1 MTMTKILVMKRLKS
15 YILLPLLTL
24 GLLVACNSSKSMYEK
39 GNYYEA
45 VMRSVEKLRKSPNNK
60 NAREVLA
67 SAYPSAVNSFMDQ
80 IENNK
85 HSNTGMRYTEEARIY
100 GQLNGMYEHIQ
111 RSPAAKQV
119 IDNPRKYYKALDR
132 VKPLAAEE
140 QYAAG
145 AGLLEQGNRESAKQA
160 YFHFLEADKFVPGYK
175 DVGSLSEEAYHRA
188 ILHVVANLKP
198 VQSRFY
204 ELSGEEFY
212 RQVNNTLSQIEK
224 NEFIR
229 FYSPEEADQ
238 NNLQYPDQVIEINF
252 EDFVVGETHTKEII
266 EKMERDSVKV
276 GEIELAGGRKKDVLG
291 SVKADVFINH
301 MEIVSRG
308 VVSMTISRTGPD
320 NKDLLYQDFPGQFV
334 WFHEWGHFNGDDRA
348 LTPEQI
354 EVCNRRRIDPIP
366 PQQMFVEFTKPI
378 QQQLNNR
385 LLSFYRNY

>member
-1 MTMTKILVMKRLKS
+1 MTVTKILVMNKLKS
-15 YILLPLLTL
+15 YILLTL
-24 GLLVACNSSKSMYEK
+24 VTAVLLVACNSSKSMYEK

-67 SAYPSAVNSFMDQ
+67 SAYPSAINNFMDQ
-80 IENNK
+80 IDNNK
-85 HSNTGMRYTEEARIY
+85 NANIPMKYTEEARIY
-100 GQLNGMYEHIQ
+100 ERLNGMYEHIQ
-111 RSPAAKQV
+111 RPPAAMQV
-119 IDNPRKYYKALDR
+119 IDNPRKYYKALER

-145 AGLLEQGNRESAKQA
+145 MGLLQQGNRQSAKQA
-160 YFHFLEADKFVPGYK
+160 YYHFVEADKFLPGYK
-175 DVGSLSEEAYHRA
+175 DVAYRAEEAYNMA
-188 ILHVVANLKP
+188 ILHVVADLKP

-212 RQVNNTLSQIEK
+212 RQVNNTLSRIEQ

-229 FYSPEEADQ
+229 FYSPEEAK
-238 NNLQYPDQVIEINF
+238 NINLQRPDQVIEINF
-252 EDFVVGETHTKEII
+252 EDFVVGETHTREIV

-276 GEIELAGGRKKDVLG
+276 GEIDLAGGRKKDVLG
-291 SVKADVFINH
+291 TVKADVVINH

-308 VVSMTISRTGPD
+308 LVSLTIKQNDINS
-320 NKDLLYQDFPGQFV
+320 NDLLYQDFPGQFV
-334 WFHEWGHFNGDDRA
+334 WFHEWGHYNGDDRA
-348 LTPEQI
+348 LTAEQI
-354 EVCNRRRIDPIP
+354 EVCNRRRIEPIP

>member
-1 MTMTKILVMKRLKS
+1 MKNLKS
-15 YILLPLLTL
+15 QILLPLVTL
-24 GLLVACNSSKSMYEK
+24 VLLVACNSSKNLYEQ

-85 HSNTGMRYTEEARIY
+85 NANIAMRYTEEARIY
-100 GQLNGMYEHIQ
+100 EQLNGMYESVQ
-111 RSPAAKQV
+111 RSPGAKQV

-132 VKPLAAEE
+132 VKPSAAEE

-145 AGLLEQGNRESAKQA
+145 MALLSQGNRESAKQA
-160 YFHFLEADKFVPGYK
+160 YHHFLEADRFIPGYK
-175 DVGSLSEEAYHRA
+175 DVGYQAEEAYNRA
-188 ILHVVANLKP
+188 ILHVVANLRP
-198 VQSRFY
+198 VQSKYY

-212 RQVNNTLSQIEK
+212 RQVNNTLNRIEQ

-229 FYSPEEADQ
+229 FYSPEEAEQ
-238 NNLQYPDQVIEINF
+238 QNLQYPDQVIDINF
-252 EDFVVGETHTKEII
+252 EDFVVGETHTREII
-266 EKMERDSVKV
+266 EKMEQDSVKV
-276 GEIELAGGRKKDVLG
+276 GEIEMAGGRKKDVLG
-291 SVKADVFINH
+291 SVKADVVINH

-308 VVSMTISRTGPD
+308 VVSLTISRSGPD
-320 NKDLLYQDFPGQFV
+320 NKDLLYQDFPGQYV
-334 WFHEWGHFNGDDRA
+334 WFHEWGHFNGDERA

-354 EVCNRRRIDPIP
+354 EVCHRRRIEPIP
-366 PQQMFVEFTKPI
+366 PQQMFVEFTRPI

-385 LLSFYRNY
+385 LLSFYRGY

>member
-1 MTMTKILVMKRLKS
+1 
-15 YILLPLLTL
+15 
-24 GLLVACNSSKSMYEK
+24 MYEK

-45 VMRSVEKLRKSPNNK
+45 VMRSVEKLRKNPNNK
-60 NAREVLA
+60 NSREVLA

-80 IENNK
+80 IDNNK
-85 HSNTGMRYTEEARIY
+85 NANVPMQYTKEARIY
-100 GQLNGMYEHIQ
+100 QQLNGMYEHIQ
-111 RSPAAKQV
+111 RSPGAMQV
-119 IDNPRKYYKALDR
+119 IQNPRKYYKALDR

-140 QYAAG
+140 QYVVG
-145 AGLLEQGNRESAKQA
+145 MGLLQQGNRESAKQA

-175 DVGSLSEEAYHRA
+175 DVGYRAEEAYNNA
-188 ILHVVANLKP
+188 ILHVVANLRP
-198 VQSRFY
+198 VQSRYY

-212 RQVNNTLSQIEK
+212 RQVNMTLSRIEQ

-229 FYSPEEADQ
+229 FYSPEEAKRM
-238 NNLQYPDQVIEINF
+238 NLETPDQVIDINF

-276 GEIELAGGRKKDVLG
+276 GEIDLAGGRRKDVLG
-291 SVKADVFINH
+291 TVKADVVINH

-308 VVSMTISRTGPD
+308 VVSLTIKERERNS
-320 NKDLLYQDFPGQFV
+320 NDLLYQDFPGQFV

-354 EVCNRRRIDPIP
+354 EVCNRRRIEPIP

>member
-1 MTMTKILVMKRLKS
+1 MNKLKS
-15 YILLPLLTL
+15 YILLPLLTAA
-24 GLLVACNSSKSMYEK
+24 LLVSCNSSKSLYEK

-67 SAYPSAVNSFMDQ
+67 SAYPSAVNSLMDQ
-80 IENNK
+80 IDNN
-85 HSNTGMRYTEEARIY
+85 SNANIPMKYTKEARIY
-100 GQLNGMYEHIQ
+100 EQLNGMYEHIQ
-111 RSPAAKQV
+111 RSPGAMQV
-119 IDNPRKYYKALDR
+119 IENPRKYYKALDR
-132 VKPLAAEE
+132 VKPMAAEE

-145 AGLLEQGNRESAKQA
+145 MGLLSQGNRESAKRA
-160 YFHFLEADKFVPGYK
+160 YHHFLQADKFIPGYK
-175 DVGSLSEEAYHRA
+175 DVGYRAEEAYNNA

-198 VQSRFY
+198 VQSRYY

-212 RQVNNTLSQIEK
+212 RQVNNTLNRIEQ

-229 FYSPEEADQ
+229 FYSPEEAERI
-238 NNLQYPDQVIEINF
+238 NLERPDQVIDINF
-252 EDFVVGETHTKEII
+252 EDFVVGETHTREII

-276 GEIELAGGRKKDVLG
+276 GEVNLAGGRKKDVLG
-291 SVKADVFINH
+291 TVKADVVINH

-308 VVSMTISRTGPD
+308 VVSLTITENNMS

-334 WFHEWGHFNGDDRA
+334 WFHEWGHFNGDGRA
-348 LTPEQI
+348 LTPEQV

-385 LLSFYRNY
+385 LLSFYRGY

>member
-1 MTMTKILVMKRLKS
+1 MNKLKS
-15 YILLPLLTL
+15 YILLSLLTFV
-24 GLLVACNSSKSMYEK
+24 LLVACNSSKSMYEQ

-45 VMRSVEKLRKSPNNK
+45 VMRSVEKLRKSPNNN
-60 NAREVLA
+60 NAQEVLA
-67 SAYPSAVNSFMDQ
+67 SAYPSAVNSFMDK

-85 HSNTGMRYTEEARIY
+85 NANIPMKYTEEARIY
-100 GQLNGMYEHIQ
+100 GQLNSMYEHIQ
-111 RSPAAKQV
+111 RSPGAMQV
-119 IDNPRKYYKALDR
+119 IDNPRKYYRALDQ

-145 AGLLEQGNRESAKQA
+145 MGLLSQGNRESAKQA
-160 YFHFLEADKFVPGYK
+160 YKHFLKADQFIPGYK
-175 DVGSLSEEAYHRA
+175 DVAYQADEAYNLA

-198 VQSRFY
+198 VQSKFY

-212 RQVNNTLSQIEK
+212 RQVNNTLNRIEQ

-229 FYSPEEADQ
+229 FYSPEEAQQ

-252 EDFVVGETHTKEII
+252 EDFVVGETHTREII
-266 EKMERDSVKV
+266 EKMERDSIKV
-276 GEIELAGGRKKDVLG
+276 GEIDLAGGRKKDVLG
-291 SVKADVFINH
+291 TVKADVVINH
-301 MEIVSRG
+301 MEVVSRG
-308 VVSMTISRTGPD
+308 VVSLTISRSGLD

-354 EVCNRRRIDPIP
+354 EVCNRRRVDPIP
-366 PQQMFVEFTKPI
+366 PQQMFVEFTRPI

-385 LLSFYRNY
+385 LLSFYRDY

>member
-1 MTMTKILVMKRLKS
+1 MKKLKS
-15 YILLPLLTL
+15 YILLPILT
-24 GLLVACNSSKSMYEK
+24 GMLLVACNSSKSMYEK

-80 IENNK
+80 IDNNNNANIPMK
-85 HSNTGMRYTEEARIY
+85 FTEEARIY
-100 GQLNGMYEHIQ
+100 GQLNGMYESIQ
-111 RSPAAKQV
+111 RSPGAMQV
-119 IDNPRKYYKALDR
+119 IDNPRKYYRALER
-132 VKPLAAEE
+132 IKPFAAEE

-145 AGLLEQGNRESAKQA
+145 MGLLRQNDRASAKQA
-160 YFHFLEADKFVPGYK
+160 YFHFLEADKFIPGYK
-175 DVGSLSEEAYHRA
+175 DVADRAEEAYNRA
-188 ILHVVANLKP
+188 ILHVVAKLQP

-204 ELSGEEFY
+204 ELSGEEFF
-212 RQVNNTLSQIEK
+212 RQVNNTLSQIER

-229 FYSPEEADQ
+229 FYSPEEAQ
-238 NNLQYPDQVIEINF
+238 EINLQRPDQVIEINF
-252 EDFVVGETHTKEII
+252 EDFVVGETHTKEIV

-276 GEIELAGGRKKDVLG
+276 GEIDLAGGRKKDVLG
-291 SVKADVFINH
+291 TVKADVVINH

-308 VVSMTISRTGPD
+308 VVSLTITESQMS
-320 NKDLLYQDFPGQFV
+320 NKNILYQDFPGQFV

-354 EVCNRRRIDPIP
+354 EVCNRRRIEPIP
-366 PQQMFVEFTKPI
+366 PQQMFVEFTRPI

-385 LLSFYRNY
+385 LLSFYRGY